1 VLGWD
6 SSIAR
11 MSKADTKFQLIALDI
26 DGTIRDDTGN
36 VTTFMK
42 DVLNECQNRGAIVVA
57 ATGRT
62 RISAMNYLQEVPM
75 IEFLASFQGSLI
87 TRCKTDDFLWRTYMC
102 SDQINRALDYLEEQ
116 DIEKVAYSGDQV
128 YVEEM
133 TDWAH
138 SYGLRSG
145 VNIIEVDDLRSVQ
158 ENVFRI
164 LAVGEAEEIKRIEK
178 EMKNRFSGSL
188 YATRS
193 LPHFCEIL
201 NRDAGKDKALQWICE
216 FYGIDSTAVISFG
229 NGFNDVEMLK
239 WSGLG
244 VAIEEGEAPALEA
257 ANDIALPVNKD
268 GVGRYLEQLIL
279 DERIGR

>member
-1 VLGWD
+1 
-6 SSIAR
+6 
-11 MSKADTKFQLIALDI
+11 
-26 DGTIRDDTGN
+26 
-36 VTTFMK
+36 
-42 DVLNECQNRGAIVVA
+42 
-57 ATGRT
+57 
-62 RISAMNYLQEVPM
+62 
-75 IEFLASFQGSLI
+75 
-87 TRCKTDDFLWRTYMC
+87 MC
-102 SDQINRALDYLEEQ
+102 SAQINRALDYLEKQ
-116 DIEKVAYSGDQV
+116 CIEKVAYSDDQV

-138 SYGLRSG
+138 AYGLRSG
-145 VNIIEVDDLRSVQ
+145 VKIIEVDDLRSVQ

-164 LAVGEAEEIKRIEK
+164 LAVGEVEEIKRIEQ
-178 EMKNRFSGSL
+178 EMKNRFSDSL

-201 NRDAGKDKALQWICE
+201 NRDAGKDKALQWLCE
-216 FYGIDSTAVISFG
+216 FHGIDSTAVVSFG

>member
-1 VLGWD
+1 MFVWD

-26 DGTIRDDTGN
+26 DGTIRDETGK

-42 DVLNECQNRGAIVVA
+42 EVLSECQNRGAVLVA

-62 RISAMNYLQEVPM
+62 RISAMNYLLELPM
-75 IEFLASFQGSLI
+75 IELLVSFQGSLI
-87 TRCKTDDFLWRTYMC
+87 TRCKTDDSLWSTYMC
-102 SDQINRALDYLEEQ
+102 SDQINRALDYLEEKE
-116 DIEKVAYSGDQV
+116 IEKVAYSGDQV
-128 YVEEM
+128 YVEKM

-138 SYGLRSG
+138 SYGLRTG
-145 VNIIEVDDLRSVQ
+145 VQVIEVDDLRSVQ

-164 LAVGEAEEIKRIEK
+164 LAVGEAKEIKKIEQ
-178 EMKNRFSGSL
+178 EMKNQFPSSL

-201 NRDAGKDKALQWICE
+201 NRDAGKDKALQWLCE
-216 FYGIDSTAVISFG
+216 FYDINSDAVVSFG

-244 VAIEEGEAPALEA
+244 VAIEEGETPALEA
-257 ANDIALPVNKD
+257 ADDIALAVNKD
-268 GVGRYLEQLIL
+268 GVGRYLEQLIR

>member
-1 VLGWD
+1 MLVWD

-26 DGTIRDDTGN
+26 DGTLRDETGR

-42 DVLNECQNRGAIVVA
+42 DILSECQDRGAILVA

-62 RISAMNYLQEVPM
+62 RISAMNYLMELPM
-75 IEFLASFQGSLI
+75 IELLASFQGSLI
-87 TRCKTDDFLWRTYMC
+87 TRCTTDDFLWTTYMC
-102 SDQINRALDYLEEQ
+102 SDQINRALDYLEEKE
-116 DIEKVAYSGDQV
+116 IEKVAYSGDQV
-128 YVEEM
+128 YVEKM

-138 SYGLRSG
+138 SYGLRTG

-164 LAVGEAEEIKRIEK
+164 LAVGGAEEIKRIER
-178 EMKNRFSGSL
+178 EMKNRFSSSL

-201 NRDAGKDKALQWICE
+201 NRDAGKDKALQWLCE
-216 FYGIDSTAVISFG
+216 FYGINSNAVVSFG

-244 VAIEEGEAPALEA
+244 VAIEGGETPALEA
-257 ANDIALPVNKD
+257 ADDIALAVNKD
-268 GVGRYLEQLIL
+268 GVGRYLEQLIC